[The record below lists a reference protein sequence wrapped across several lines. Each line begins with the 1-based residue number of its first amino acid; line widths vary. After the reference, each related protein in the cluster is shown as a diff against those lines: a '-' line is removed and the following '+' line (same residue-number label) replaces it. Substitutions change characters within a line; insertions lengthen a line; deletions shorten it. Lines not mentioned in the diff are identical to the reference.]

1 MDLFLF
7 EEKQNEKIVFLFSGL
22 NEIVHP
28 EKSPHRKKR
37 HDFLSYEQEIRN
49 KLISISPFRSTS
61 MTPNSGSPASIPPKS
76 PSGSHHSDHST
87 ASASRPPLS
96 TITPTKT
103 NLNEKIKPRPLN
115 KRMGFKR
122 AVMQKFKITKTN
134 R

>member
-1 MDLFLF
+1 MGKNMQFVFLSIFLF
-7 EEKQNEKIVFLFSGL
+7 TSGL

-61 MTPNSGSPASIPPKS
+61 MTPNSASPSSIPPKS
-76 PSGSHHSDHST
+76 PSGSQHSDHSN

-96 TITPTKT
+96 AITPTKT
-103 NLNEKIKPRPLN
+103 NLTEKIKPRPLN
-115 KRMGFKR
+115 KRTGFKR
-122 AVMQKFKITKTN
+122 AMMQKFKITKTN